1 MDVAATLIEIL
12 KAQPG
17 FDPERFDPDR
27 FVAELTDEQVEQLLA
42 PALAE
47 QERARYGKFESFFP
61 DATHTLGGMTY
72 HARDLYPKHL
82 EFFRATKDYREVC
95 FMAGNR
101 VGKTIAGG
109 YLTSVLLTGRYP
121 DWWEGRRFRSRID
134 AWVAGDTNETT
145 RDILQLELLG
155 EITYRKFRKTLDG
168 SGLIPRECIGEVTWK
183 QGVANLVDTIWIK
196 HRTGTQ
202 SRLGFKSYDQGR
214 RVFQGTAKHLIWLDE
229 ECPQD
234 VYGECLIRTATT
246 NGIIPTTFT
255 PLQGISEVVMSFM
268 DESMRLEV

>member
-1 MDVAATLIEIL
+1 MDAAAALIDLL
-12 KAQPG
+12 KTQPG
-17 FDPERFDPDR
+17 FDPDTFDPDR
-27 FVAELTDEQVEQLLA
+27 FIAELTDEQVAQLLA
-42 PALAE
+42 PIMAE
-47 QERARYGKFESFFP
+47 QELARYGKFSNFFP
-61 DATHTLGGMTY
+61 DQTVTAGGFTY
-72 HARDLYPKHL
+72 WARELYPKHL
-82 EFFRATKDYREVC
+82 EFFEATAKYREVC

-121 DWWEGRRFRSRID
+121 HWWKGKRFRSRID

-155 EITYRKFRKTLDG
+155 EVTYSRHRKTLDG
-168 SGLIPRECIGEVTWK
+168 SGLIPRECIGDVTWK
-183 QGVANLVDTIWIK
+183 QGVSNLVDTVWIK
-196 HRTGTQ
+196 HRTGAE
-202 SRLGFKSYDQGR
+202 SRLGMKSYDQGR

-246 NGIIPTTFT
+246 NGIVPTTFT
-255 PLQGISEVVMSFM
+255 PLQGISEVVMAFM